1 MKRLSGVADQARL
14 SDAKSIQK
22 LVNHFADQD
31 RMLHRKL
38 KDIRKDIG
46 DFIVYR
52 MDGEV
57 VGCAALH
64 RLSDNLAEIRAVAVR
79 EKDQKHGI
87 GRKLVE
93 ACLEKAQTS
102 GIPDVLLLT
111 YEPGYFGR
119 FGFEKTKIKIENFH
133 HKLYGECLNRP
144 KGPPGKCGEIA
155 MVYHLS

>member
-1 MKRLSGVADQARL
+1 MERLGIVGRARPV
-14 SDAKSIQK
+14 DVESIQR
-22 LVNHFADQD
+22 LVKYFADQD

-46 DFIVYR
+46 GFIVYR
-52 MDGEV
+52 MGGEV

-93 ACLEKAQTS
+93 ACLEKARTS

-111 YEPGYFGR
+111 YEPSYFSR
-119 FGFEKTKIKIENFH
+119 FGFEKTKIENFH
-133 HKLYGECLNRP
+133 HKLYGECLNCP
-144 KGPPGKCGEIA
+144 KGPPSKCGEIA